1 MIRLNSEIFVFQN
14 IINSDLI
21 SKLIGVRKDSHHT
34 DRINLHES
42 SMGILHEF
50 NNFWMEEIEP
60 KLMNEYF
67 LVYDIKN
74 DIGFNVSQETIS
86 NLKEWV
92 KTKWRDLYLLNY
104 NEFSRGR
111 AEKDVH
117 WDFSGI
123 TFVGCLSEDYEGG
136 LLCFPRHNITYRL
149 NLGDIII
156 FPGGIT
162 HPHYVTGVTKGYRN
176 VIVGQSLNIKD
187 EYEVEY

>member
-14 IINSDLI
+14 IINPDLI
-21 SKLIGVRKDSHHT
+21 SKLIQVRKDSHHT
-34 DRINLHES
+34 DRVNLHES
-42 SMGILHEF
+42 SMDIFHEF
-50 NNFWMEEIEP
+50 HSFWLEEVEP

-67 LVYDIKN
+67 SVYDVEN

-86 NLKEWV
+86 NLKEWI

-104 NEFSRGR
+104 NESSKSR

-136 LLCFPRHNITYRL
+136 FLCFPRHDITYRL

-162 HPHYVTGVTKGYRN
+162 HPHYVTGVTKGHRN
-176 VIVGQSLNIKD
+176 VIVGQSLNINGGL
-187 EYEVEY
+187 YM

>member
-14 IINSDLI
+14 IINSNLI
-21 SKLIGVRKDSHHT
+21 SKLIQVRRDSHHT
-34 DRINLHES
+34 DRVNLHES
-42 SMGILHEF
+42 NMDIFQEF
-50 NNFWMEEIEP
+50 NNFWMEEVEP
-60 KLMNEYF
+60 ELMMEYF
-67 LVYDIKN
+67 SVYDVEN
-74 DIGFNVSQETIS
+74 DIGFNSSQETIS
-86 NLKEWV
+86 NLKEWI

-104 NEFSRGR
+104 NESSKSR

-123 TFVGCLSEDYEGG
+123 TFVGGLSEGYEGG

-149 NLGDIII
+149 NIGDIII

-162 HPHYVTGVTKGYRN
+162 HPHYVTEVTKGHRD

-187 EYEVEY
+187 GYKIEY